1 METGGRVT
9 GWACENVAQ
18 NVAQHKFIH
27 NWFSG
32 KSSPKICATSVIL
45 KTLPIVNNP
54 PIGEN
59 SPNQVTLTGGSSKC
73 LIVDNN
79 KYVAT
84 LVKFNRFLKRLLKLN
99 SRQTYIGSMLFMIT
113 IFCDFR
119 TFSAKKLCVFSQ
131 KHIYT
136 STNTF
141 VHTYVPEQGGTTH
154 PTITAYLYY
163 IADVGINVVCLN

>member
-99 SRQTYIGSMLFMIT
+99 SRQTYIGLMLWLQ
-113 IFCDFR
+113 
-119 TFSAKKLCVFSQ
+119 FSAIFAHFRQKNWRFSQ
-131 KHIYT
+131 KPMLWSIF
-136 STNTF
+136 SKFSF
-141 VHTYVPEQGGTTH
+141 VSSQKCHFFRRLFWRKYF
-154 PTITAYLYY
+154 
-163 IADVGINVVCLN
+163 